1 MRNRSWQ
8 NHIFAAAIIVALA
21 VVAHAELRAL
31 LLVAEALG
39 LELVVLLVV
48 VQIRAL
54 VLPIASASIAFTESL
69 SKVAKLHALR
79 AIPSFVAYRPLALCS
94 LFALCSYADY
104 VVFRR
109 RIYMELRNG

>member
-31 LLVAEALG
+31 LLVADALG

-54 VLPIASASIAFTESL
+54 VSPVASTSMALAESL
-69 SKVAKLHALR
+69 SKMAKMHALR
-79 AIPSFVAYRPLALCS
+79 AIPCFVAYRPLALS
-94 LFALCSYADY
+94 PLFGLCSYANY
-104 VVFRR
+104 VVYRR
-109 RIYMELRNG
+109 RISIDVRNG